1 MHEVKGK
8 AGLAPPAPLDVW
20 VSNKLKLKSFCDTP
34 GHSWDPYQAVAC
46 KKVVGRVRISVACCT
61 SSTPIIGLHGLMVF
75 IYCEVL
81 GTFLVFPL
89 LWFEHA
95 SRRENDMLLS
105 CGMGCLFKMWST
117 IFAHELVSSCRTCT
131 LQLGL
136 TWHGC
141 CSLEGFAWC
150 TVHVDKPFCSLFG
163 CKHWPELVG
172 MPSGSPS
179 HSMCSLYGWPLA

>member
-1 MHEVKGK
+1 MHEIKVKI
-8 AGLAPPAPLDVW
+8 GLAPPVQLDLRE
-20 VSNKLKLKSFCDTP
+20 SNFLKLKSFCDTP

-61 SSTPIIGLHGLMVF
+61 SSTLIIGLHGLVVF
-75 IYCEVL
+75 IL
-81 GTFLVFPL
+81 RSLRHFLL
-89 LWFEHA
+89 
-95 SRRENDMLLS
+95 
-105 CGMGCLFKMWST
+105 CC

-136 TWHGC
+136 TWLPGC

-179 HSMCSLYGWPLA
+179 HSMCSLYG